1 MSDSNEELGYVTSD
15 GMYAAVPFGNK
26 GFVIIHNGEQIGL
39 KSTLDDAKHYIQ
51 QKHKKPKRTK
61 KVTSKAKLPKE

>member
-1 MSDSNEELGYVTSD
+1 MSEKEEEWGFVTKD
-15 GMYAAVPFGNK
+15 GMYAAVPFGNEGFIIIYK
-26 GFVIIHNGEQIGL
+26 GQQIGL
-39 KSTLDDAKHYIQ
+39 KPTLDDAKYYIQ